1 MTWNDEWAEK
11 WNDWQN
17 WMDRWDNKWE
27 DLKFNE
33 TEQIPVFLKHKFWD
47 KMGEKFDDL
56 WEKQIH
62 ASLLARCW
70 TTPALH
76 LGLKNALGHSLNRTL
91 QWLYNSTD
99 VYIKNYTLTLEMT
112 TKALMADDTYLTSGI
127 YNITQS
133 FDIYGIVINNA
144 TGTFIKS
151 QFRHFNITENVENA
165 ALLGL
170 PRNFTPGKAMF
181 LDFTVFAVPL
191 DNWSNSFDPVS
202 NMTTF
207 SLVRD
212 INVTTQYGS
221 VIIDPEMV
229 LVVPGKATASGDTIM
244 VALILPT
251 DLIPLRLIATTT
263 VVATVL
269 VAGYYMIKRKTVIA
283 VPTRRTA

>member
-1 MTWNDEWAEK
+1 
-11 WNDWQN
+11 
-17 WMDRWDNKWE
+17 
-27 DLKFNE
+27 
-33 TEQIPVFLKHKFWD
+33 
-47 KMGEKFDDL
+47 
-56 WEKQIH
+56 
-62 ASLLARCW
+62 
-70 TTPALH
+70 
-76 LGLKNALGHSLNRTL
+76 LNRTL

-99 VYIKNYTLTLEMT
+99 VYVKNFTLTLEMT
-112 TKALMADDTYLTSGI
+112 TKTLMADDIYLTSGI

-133 FDIYGIVINNA
+133 FDIYGIVNNNA
-144 TGTFIKS
+144 SGTFIKS

-165 ALLGL
+165 TFLGL

-191 DNWSNSFDPVS
+191 DNWTNTFDPLN

-244 VALILPT
+244 VALLLPT
-251 DLIPLRLIATTT
+251 DLVPLRLIATAT

-269 VAGYYMIKRKTVIA
+269 VAGYYMIKRKTIIA